1 MEFFV
6 DNFYEFS
13 DVRQSK
19 YSSFMMIYELYK
31 AHGMCKVCL
40 QLNVLDEV
48 TVVGLK
54 CQSCRD
60 KKLSDIKKQF
70 QSIKIVDD
78 LMHDKVE
85 TNNDTILDEFMM
97 IKDSNNN
104 TLDSTKPK
112 KTKFNPYLNFNME
125 DIVSFSPTVIIEKLD
140 NEFIT
145 TFLRKNNSKKI
156 KKITVKSKA
165 IKKKCVKKP
174 NTRKGNNLLKS
185 LIHYVDK

>member
-48 TVVGLK
+48 TVVDLK

-60 KKLSDIKKQF
+60 KERLNIKKQL
-70 QSIKIVDD
+70 QSIEIVDVNKQ
-78 LMHDKVE
+78 DKMQ
-85 TNNDTILDEFMM
+85 TNQDTILDQLIK

-104 TLDSTKPK
+104 IPDLTKHNEI
-112 KTKFNPYLNFNME
+112 KFNPYLNFNMA

-145 TFLRKNNSKKI
+145 TFLIKNNPKI
-156 KKITVKSKA
+156 KKITAKSKA
-165 IKKKCVKKP
+165 IKKKCVEKP
-174 NTRKGNNLLKS
+174 YNTRQGKNLLKS
-185 LIHYVDK
+185 FIHYVID